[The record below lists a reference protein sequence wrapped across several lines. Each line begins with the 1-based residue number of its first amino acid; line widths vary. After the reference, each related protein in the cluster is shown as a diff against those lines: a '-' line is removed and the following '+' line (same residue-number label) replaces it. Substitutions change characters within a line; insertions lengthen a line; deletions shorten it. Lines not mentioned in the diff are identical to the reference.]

1 MCLLLTL
8 ERIAF
13 CYLEYPFIFSVENG
27 CQEHYE
33 PAGDICIRVSIYPE
47 SYENAQT
54 RCQSEGGYLLSI
66 TSPEIQV
73 KIIGN

>member
-1 MCLLLTL
+1 MFFSFT
-8 ERIAF
+8 II
-13 CYLEYPFIFSVENG
+13 FILPSENG

-33 PAGDICIRVSIYPE
+33 PAGDICIRVSIYRE

-66 TSPEIQV
+66 TSHEIQV
-73 KIIGN
+73 TDN